1 MNVLNMN
8 KSIQLG
14 LITAGLLF
22 SWRTIGAD
30 LGEMAPSWQI
40 GQWIEGQPSKLEDN
54 FGKKVQVITFWEAGC
69 PACRDSLPYLA
80 ELTSRFADRGVVLVA
95 VTTEPAALVKG
106 FLEKSGV
113 PIRFAVA
120 MDDGRKTYGAYM
132 TAFGADIIPHSFI
145 VATNGLVLWHGHPK
159 AGLEQALADV
169 LGGKFDL
176 AEAKKVANAEKCR
189 KEYRSLV
196 TGKETN
202 PKAKDLGERILAD
215 GGRDPWL
222 MNNFAWEILTDQ
234 QIQVRDRELALR
246 AAKAACE
253 ATGHSNPSFLDTYAR
268 ALFDSEQIEKAIR
281 IQKQAIELCKEELH
295 RSALEQTLK
304 GYQQEAGKRAK

>member
-1 MNVLNMN
+1 VPLRGQGVLLRCEFAAVG
-8 KSIQLG
+8 KTVCRFRLRFG
-14 LITAGLLF
+14 PAG
-22 SWRTIGAD
+22 
-30 LGEMAPSWQI
+30 
-40 GQWIEGQPSKLEDN
+40 
-54 FGKKVQVITFWEAGC
+54 EA
-69 PACRDSLPYLA
+69 
-80 ELTSRFADRGVVLVA
+80 
-95 VTTEPAALVKG
+95 
-106 FLEKSGV
+106 
-113 PIRFAVA
+113 
-120 MDDGRKTYGAYM
+120 
-132 TAFGADIIPHSFI
+132 
-145 VATNGLVLWHGHPK
+145 
-159 AGLEQALADV
+159 
-169 LGGKFDL
+169 
-176 AEAKKVANAEKCR
+176 
-189 KEYRSLV
+189 
-196 TGKETN
+196 N

-268 ALFDSEQIEKAIR
+268 ALFDSDQIEKAIR